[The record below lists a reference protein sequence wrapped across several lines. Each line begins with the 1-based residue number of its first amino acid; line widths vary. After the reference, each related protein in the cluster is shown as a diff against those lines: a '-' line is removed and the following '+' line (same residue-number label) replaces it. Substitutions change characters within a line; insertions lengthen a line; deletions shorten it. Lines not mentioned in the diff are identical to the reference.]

1 MPTEIINLSLAA
13 HLRYDPDNMIIWLL
27 IPASMSADSQLKYFK
42 YLAKEELNPLSEIG
56 VPGPDGPVKIKLFG
70 AALDLKGKEKFYNQ
84 AGDFPFTISHS
95 LFAIHYFS
103 FTISHSLFPTTGGCH
118 GVLRVQ
124 HMSGSLRPRPWWTN
138 PCRVQTYVAGRS
150 PAPTAEAYVPRRTI
164 FFPQHR
170 DERGAFTEN
179 NTNSFEA

>member
-1 MPTEIINLSLAA
+1 MYAKLTRMGLLICCDAVPAFHAKRKGAPSLMPTEIINLSLPA

-42 YLAKEELNPLSEIG
+42 YLAKEELNPLSETG
-56 VPGPDGPVKIKLFG
+56 VPGPDGPVQIKLFG

-84 AGDFPFTISHS
+84 VS
-95 LFAIHYFS
+95 IHYFSFTIS

-124 HMSGSLRPRPWWTN
+124 H
-138 PCRVQTYVAGRS
+138 
-150 PAPTAEAYVPRRTI
+150 VP
-164 FFPQHR
+164 
-170 DERGAFTEN
+170 G
-179 NTNSFEA
+179 